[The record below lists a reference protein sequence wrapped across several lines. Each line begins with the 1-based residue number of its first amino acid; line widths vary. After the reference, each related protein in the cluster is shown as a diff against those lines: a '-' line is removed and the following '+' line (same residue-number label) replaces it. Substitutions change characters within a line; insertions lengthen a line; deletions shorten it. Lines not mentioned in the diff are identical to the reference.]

1 MNVLDK
7 IAKCL
12 RLAKSSNPHEAAAA
26 LRQAQAL
33 MQKHGVTERD
43 VELAAIAE
51 QRVTAAGKPRAGWI
65 INLSALI
72 DRAFGVDSMIDGT
85 SYRFIGVRTRVEI
98 ATYVF
103 TILRRKLTRDRDA
116 YYKTLR
122 GKRSNRICRADMFA
136 LAWVDQV
143 ARTVEAFAIPTK
155 ERELMGQYLQRY
167 EGQLSTHTARNPKVR
182 RDKAADAILAG
193 RRSANDVR
201 LHHGVNGQAP
211 LALGHSK

>member
-33 MQKHGVTERD
+33 MAKHDVSERD

-65 INLSALI
+65 MKLSALI
-72 DRAFGVDSMIDGT
+72 DRAFGVDSMIDGDG
-85 SYRFIGVRTRVEI
+85 YRFIGLPTRVEI
-98 ATYVF
+98 ATYAF
-103 TILRRKLTRDRDA
+103 TVLRRQLTRDRQA

-122 GKRSNRICRADMFA
+122 GKRVNRIRRADLFA
-136 LAWVDQV
+136 LAWIDQV
-143 ARTVEAFAIPTK
+143 ARTVEAFAMPAK
-155 ERELMGQYLQRY
+155 ERELMGQYMQRY
-167 EGQLSTHTARNPKVR
+167 DGKLSTHTARNPNVR
-182 RDKAADAILAG
+182 RDNMADAIIAG
-193 RRSANDVR
+193 RRAAADVR
-201 LHHGVNGQAP
+201 LHHGVNGD
-211 LALGHSK
+211 ALKALEYFQ